1 MTEERSRNLFRR
13 AMLHRSHRV
22 APLLA
27 VLVTAATAAVASAP
41 GHEPTA
47 PGAAAAA
54 SGSLV
59 MADVAPAKATATAGS
74 DPATATAQPA
84 APTVPSEK
92 ILDTSFEYQINFY
105 YCGPAAVH
113 NALTALSI
121 DVSQEKL
128 AAGLGTTVHG
138 TDSAFDTTRM
148 LNDAIGAE
156 MYQTKEITGQ
166 EATPAQMDQLQA
178 EVVHATSSG
187 HAVVANVIGG
197 ATDASGV
204 WHDFAG
210 GHYVTLIGYSD
221 DGRAVKVADAS
232 GMYGSNTYWM
242 STIDMANWIAT
253 RGYSA

>member
-1 MTEERSRNLFRR
+1 MTPERVRITALRR
-13 AMLHRSHRV
+13 GHKV
-22 APLLA
+22 ALLSA
-27 VLVTAATAAVASAP
+27 ALVTAATAATGAALGHELSAP
-41 GHEPTA
+41 S
-47 PGAAAAA
+47 AALAA
-54 SGSLV
+54 SGPQV
-59 MADVAPAKATATAGS
+59 VADVAAAKATTAGP
-74 DPATATAQPA
+74 DPAAATTRDPAPA
-84 APTVPSEK
+84 APPEK
-92 ILDTSFEYQINFY
+92 ILGTSFEYQINFY

-113 NALTALSI
+113 NALTALNI
-121 DVSQEKL
+121 DASQEEL
-128 AAGLGTTVHG
+128 ADGLGTTIHG

-148 LNDAIGAE
+148 LNGAIGAD

-178 EVVHATSSG
+178 DVVHAISSG

-204 WHDFAG
+204 WHDFSG
-210 GHYVTLIGYSD
+210 GHYVTLVGYSD